1 MAKMVGYE
9 VTGVKPVCV
18 DFPDG
23 RTVSFRPGMRFTA
36 HPTNSSVR
44 RLERVRQ
51 VRRLGDYERVP
62 ALPVKL
68 GAPKEV
74 RNILETR
81 KKMAAAKRLAEM
93 KRGAERRA
101 AKTPDKME
109 PIDLSAL
116 NKPKRKKAP
125 EPSEGRLADN

>member
-23 RTVSFRPGMRFTA
+23 RAVSFRPGMRFTA
-36 HPTNSSVR
+36 HPTNASVR

-51 VRRLGDYERVP
+51 VRRLGAYEKVP
-62 ALPVKL
+62 ELPVKL

-74 RNILETR
+74 RSVLETR
-81 KKMAAAKRLAEM
+81 KKMAAARRLAET
-93 KRGAERRA
+93 KRTAERKV

-116 NKPKRKKAP
+116 NKPRRKKGS
-125 EPSEGRLADN
+125 EPSEDRLADN